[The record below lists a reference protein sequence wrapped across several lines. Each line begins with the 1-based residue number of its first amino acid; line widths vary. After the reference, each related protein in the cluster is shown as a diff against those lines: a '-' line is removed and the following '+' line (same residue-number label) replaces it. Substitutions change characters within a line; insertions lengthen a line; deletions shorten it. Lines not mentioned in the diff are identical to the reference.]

1 MKKEGGKWLPKCVSC
16 LTGSPRGQRPKA
28 RAAEASLWLP
38 PSKRPSVQRLLW
50 CSCFCGLLSA
60 AASLPHPHPLR
71 LLAAGHTVTPG
82 PVHPLDLPAALGT
95 FLPPLCHC
103 PSPGSQAFAL
113 PAGVLSTGPQPFS
126 FLPVLSR
133 PSLWPGVPRSLTFS
147 CFMEKI
153 SHRRELLG

>member
-71 LLAAGHTVTPG
+71 LLTAGHTVTPG

-103 PSPGSQAFAL
+103 LPLAPKPSPYLRECSPRARSPF
-113 PAGVLSTGPQPFS
+113 LSYLC
-126 FLPVLSR
+126 FLGH
-133 PSLWPGVPRSLTFS
+133 PSGQEFPDL
-147 CFMEKI
+147 
-153 SHRRELLG
+153 